1 VALFGFD
8 DHPMAATLDPPLSSV
23 RQPIE
28 EMGREM
34 ARLLIESVHSPDR
47 QPRNVIL
54 STRLEVR
61 ESSAPV
67 SLKLT
72 EQVG

>member
-1 VALFGFD
+1 
-8 DHPMAATLDPPLSSV
+8 MAATLDPPLSSV